1 MLRGVYDMRMY
12 KLKEI
17 KDKVYAVFIM
27 VIIFWMFVL
36 YAVFQSEVP

>member
-1 MLRGVYDMRMY
+1 MLRSVYDMRMY

-17 KDKVYAVFIM
+17 KDKVYVAIIM
-27 VIIFWMFVL
+27 VVIFWMFVL

>member
-1 MLRGVYDMRMY
+1 MRMY

-17 KDKVYAVFIM
+17 KDKVYVAIIM
-27 VIIFWMFVL
+27 VVIFWMFVL